1 MQIFKCK
8 KSIDANSNSTDNSIK
23 NVFLKLLLLE
33 FGDVSPPRKWRECSS
48 NDPPFKLDFPLHS
61 KAKNFVSFPPVEL
74 EGYAQYSSTRSK
86 FVQTS
91 MDFHE
96 NLSKEGRSMMLKII
110 EKRISFSSVLPNT
123 NIKDVLQTN
132 IKDIFHTNIKDVFR
146 TNTEEVHI
154 SAIQRQK
161 IEKNVICPHVNVPLT
176 DGPEN

>member
-1 MQIFKCK
+1 
-8 KSIDANSNSTDNSIK
+8 
-23 NVFLKLLLLE
+23 
-33 FGDVSPPRKWRECSS
+33 
-48 NDPPFKLDFPLHS
+48 
-61 KAKNFVSFPPVEL
+61 
-74 EGYAQYSSTRSK
+74 
-86 FVQTS
+86 
-91 MDFHE
+91 
-96 NLSKEGRSMMLKII
+96 MLKII
-110 EKRISFSSVLPNT
+110 EKRIWFSSVLPNT

>member
-1 MQIFKCK
+1 M
-8 KSIDANSNSTDNSIK
+8 D
-23 NVFLKLLLLE
+23 FLL
-33 FGDVSPPRKWRECSS
+33 
-48 NDPPFKLDFPLHS
+48 NS
-61 KAKNFVSFPPVEL
+61 KAKNFVSFPSVEL

-132 IKDIFHTNIKDVFR
+132 IKDIFHTN
-146 TNTEEVHI
+146 TEEVHI

-161 IEKNVICPHVNVPLT
+161 IEKNVICPHVIVALT
-176 DGPEN
+176 DGSEN